1 MPYICMIRTDIS
13 DGTLQILDLWPN
25 TSQRSAIYDPEGQSK
40 YIDRGEF
47 TGTGANAANGRP
59 TTVAATA
66 HATNYACYGLAA
78 YIADNVASTIS
89 GNTVP
94 DSIANLMATALLAI
108 LDAGGVLNLAAINTA
123 MQGTAGA
130 QGDET
135 LTAAGGTGSVGSV
148 AEVLQICAGGSYLL
162 PSGSPEDVTSV
173 GYARAGAFE
182 AGTFRHTYDTGALKI
197 SFGEGKLS
205 EVLAAAYDPFG
216 DGTTG
221 AGVAV
226 YADDGTVYTG

>member
-40 YIDRGEF
+40 YIDRGEY

-59 TTVAATA
+59 TTITATA
-66 HATNYACYGLAA
+66 HLTGYDTYGLAA
-78 YIADNVASTIS
+78 YLAD
-89 GNTVP
+89 TVV
-94 DSIANLMATALLAI
+94 DGVTGLGITAAIANLAA
-108 LDAGGVLNLAAINTA
+108 AGIRDTLIDNGAVISDVSVSNELVAV
-123 MQGTAGA
+123 AGA
-130 QGDET
+130 GLGTT
-135 LTAAGGTGSVGSV
+135 LLGSGLASL
-148 AEVLQICAGGSYLL
+148 ADVLQIAAGGSYLL
-162 PSGSPEDVTSV
+162 SSGSAETVAVSLMGNGGFV
-173 GYARAGAFE
+173 
-182 AGTFRHTYDTGALKI
+182 AGTYRNTYDTGALKI

>member
-47 TGTGANAANGRP
+47 TGTATGARP

-66 HATNYACYGLAA
+66 HATNYDCYGLAA

-94 DSIANLMATALLAI
+94 DSIANLMATALLTI
-108 LDAGGVLNLAAINTA
+108 LDAGGSLALAAVNTA

-135 LTAAGGTGSVGSV
+135 LTAAGGTGSVGSL

-173 GYARAGAFE
+173 GYARAGAFVT
-182 AGTFRHTYDTGALKI
+182 GTYRNTYDTGALKI